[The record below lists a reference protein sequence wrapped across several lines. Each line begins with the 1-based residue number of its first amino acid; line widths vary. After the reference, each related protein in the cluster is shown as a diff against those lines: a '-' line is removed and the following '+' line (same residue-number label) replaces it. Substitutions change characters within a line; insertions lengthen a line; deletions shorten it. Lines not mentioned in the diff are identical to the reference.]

1 MTYDTYRYIF
11 YVTLSLTVIMFVVS
25 IVLFLKLEIRKV
37 IAELSGVAAKKA
49 IEDIRNKNMQDEVLT
64 GEPPLRTTDEIQSP
78 QAFSPQQDFV
88 QRSSDTF
95 SQNNSL
101 DSSSYAPNSDA
112 TQQKNYSQEF
122 NSNMNA
128 MMAKQSPE
136 YVTQETA
143 LLDAGDQKDN
153 GIEILEEITFIHSTE
168 IIM

>member
-11 YVTLSLTVIMFVVS
+11 YVTSTLTVIMLVVS

-78 QAFSPQQDFV
+78 QTIPPQRND
-88 QRSSDTF
+88 REHSDSL
-95 SQNNSL
+95 SQNNSVRP
-101 DSSSYAPNSDA
+101 SNYPPQVSMV
-112 TQQKNYSQEF
+112 QQANYSQEF
-122 NSNMNA
+122 NRNRNIVMGRQA
-128 MMAKQSPE
+128 PE

-143 LLDAGDQKDN
+143 LLDASSQKDN